1 MRLPA
6 LPVIRTRCQTPY
18 AYDEIAHSRLCR
30 PPRGRTNF
38 PLPSLTLTNDSSFG
52 DLLLLSP
59 GCPQLPE
66 IQNTFVSFYRSLRLL
81 SNYVISKRFDFFFRD
96 FETIFWANFY
106 NSYTFLVSV
115 EIKNPRRS
123 VPRQPTLEHKRWG
136 CVTCSLYNLPSTRM
150 TILHLSYRVV

>member
-81 SNYVISKRFDFFFRD
+81 SNYVISKRFDYFFVTLRRF
-96 FETIFWANFY
+96 FGLT
-106 NSYTFLVSV
+106 STTLTFLVSV